1 MKKAVLAFMLVLFLS
16 SCNEI
21 SSGDKRLKLEY
32 LYKMKMQLTSLMD
45 YSFRLN
51 NYEKI
56 FKYKKNIEYIKK
68 EVEDTKPLDGW
79 TDGEDFR
86 NRFLDVI
93 KQDQTAIDSVEKA
106 EGELTPETEA
116 LVTRVKERQDY
127 LMEELDKL
135 ISKTDRE

>member
-32 LYKMKMQLTSLMD
+32 LYKMKMQLTSMMD

-51 NYEKI
+51 TYEKI
-56 FKYKKNIEYIKK
+56 FGYKTDIKYIRKEIEDAKP
-68 EVEDTKPLDGW
+68 VEGW
-79 TDGEDFR
+79 TGGEDFK
-86 NRFLDVI
+86 NSFLDVI
-93 KQDQTAIDSVEKA
+93 EQDQAALDSVQKG
-106 EGELTPETEA
+106 EGKISPEIEA
-116 LVTRVKERQDY
+116 VVTRVKERQDS